1 MEIVAYRGVNKS
13 VYRDKKGVERHVK
26 NNESASPIFFSEDQ
40 RYASQYGDML
50 IKAKIKLNKVFDT
63 KSDPVAVDIFNNYF
77 RGSEF
82 DVTGADKIELGQP
95 VSFVCADYLWSYLSM
110 NYFYRE
116 HTPNA
121 YDGEAYDGIVVN
133 EGMGHGKGETW
144 EGVMGLDEKA
154 NTSIVPIDRSNIT
167 IINIKKLS
175 ELSLDVGI

>member
-77 RGSEF
+77 S
-82 DVTGADKIELGQP
+82 KK
-95 VSFVCADYLWSYLSM
+95 
-110 NYFYRE
+110 
-116 HTPNA
+116 TP
-121 YDGEAYDGIVVN
+121 
-133 EGMGHGKGETW
+133 
-144 EGVMGLDEKA
+144 
-154 NTSIVPIDRSNIT
+154 
-167 IINIKKLS
+167 
-175 ELSLDVGI
+175 